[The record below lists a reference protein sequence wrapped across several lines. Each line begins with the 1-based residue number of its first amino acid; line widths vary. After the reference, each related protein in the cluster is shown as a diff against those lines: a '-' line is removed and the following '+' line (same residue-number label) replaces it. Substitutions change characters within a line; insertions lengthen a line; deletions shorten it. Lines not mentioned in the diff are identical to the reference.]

1 MNGHR
6 LALVR
11 VSAAL
16 LLVSCSPEST
26 EPTHIVG
33 FDGASMHVRW
43 SEWASPVNVG
53 EPVNSARVEQGP
65 AISRD
70 GLVLIFQCGNCP
82 GGFGATDL
90 WVSRRANIDA
100 PWGTPRNLGPAINT
114 AAAEGGA
121 SLSIDGHHLFFHSS
135 RDGGFGGTD
144 IYMARRRDANDD
156 LGWQPP
162 VNLGAGVN
170 TDAAENAAQPFETA
184 DGRRAILFVSP
195 RSSGL
200 GGFDIYMSVEERDG
214 VFGHT
219 TMVEELS
226 TAFND
231 QGPAISRD
239 GLELIFPSDRTGT
252 FGQLDLWRSTRR
264 SLEDT
269 WSVPENLGPEIN
281 SAFIEAGPELSF
293 DGRTLYF
300 HAANRSDNV
309 GGPFFDLWYAQR
321 MTERGKELRFP
332 E

>member
-1 MNGHR
+1 MNGR
-6 LALVR
+6 F
-11 VSAAL
+11 AL
-16 LLVSCSPEST
+16 LRASAVLLLLSCSPEST
-26 EPTHIVG
+26 EPTRIVG
-33 FDGASMHVRW
+33 FDEASVRVRW
-43 SEWASPVNVG
+43 SDWSPPVNVG

-70 GLVLIFQCGNCP
+70 GLALIFQCGNCP

-90 WVSRRANIDA
+90 WVSRRASIDA
-100 PWGTPRNLGPAINT
+100 PWGTPRNLGPTVNT

-121 SLSIDGHHLFFHSS
+121 SLSIDGHHLFFHST
-135 RDGGFGGTD
+135 RDGGSGGTD

-156 LGWQPP
+156 LGWQSP
-162 VNLGAGVN
+162 VNLGPNVN
-170 TDAAENAAQPFETA
+170 GPDNDNGPQPFELG
-184 DGRRAILFVSP
+184 DGRRAIIFSSP

-200 GGFDIYMSVEERDG
+200 GGFDIYMSVEEGEGD
-214 VFGHT
+214 FGPAT
-219 TMVEELS
+219 LVAELS
-226 TAFND
+226 TSFSD
-231 QGPAISRD
+231 QSPAISRD

-269 WSVPENLGPEIN
+269 WSVPENLGPGIN

-300 HAANRSDNV
+300 HAANRAGNV

-321 MTERGKELRFP
+321 TRERGP
-332 E
+332 EHLERE